1 MAGSRG
7 SARIGSSG
15 RLVRRL
21 AAPIAVVTV
30 VGVLSVPARGGS
42 ISNHARPARGSA
54 GTTPASGTAPA
65 AARGHVPPPLTRNS
79 RTVRHANGS
88 YTTTVYP
95 GSVNYRN
102 AAGWQPIDSTLVA
115 ARQAGFAWQNKANQ
129 YTASFARNAGGGY
142 LRVQVGGQ
150 TFDFD
155 AKGAGGSAG
164 VASGTHL
171 AYASAYPNADLSYDV
186 AAEAVN
192 ETIVLRNA
200 SAPSSYEFAIHP
212 RAGGAPV
219 SAQRLAD
226 GSLGVYQAPVAG
238 PVFVLQAPRATED
251 TGRVGFPGAPPHA
264 SMTVQPNGSGLD
276 VRVSIDRAWLSS
288 PARHFPVLLDPT
300 ITVQPDT
307 QDAEFP
313 MGCNC
318 AGNAGQSLAIGTDPG
333 GAWRSTV
340 QFDLS
345 SIPPGTAVTSAQLG
359 LYNDGICL
367 YTCGNSHAIEAHRMT
382 APWSRSNLGSQLQFD
397 STPLS
402 TVTVTAGQV
411 TGWLYWPITTTVQNW
426 LTGAQP
432 NDGLLMKRATEPL
445 GVGGIF
451 PPSSIYAA
459 ESTLQPMLQVTYTSD
474 AVDLQRPSTLH
485 SNGAELQWSQYTG
498 PSGAPF
504 EQYAVYRSM
513 TANFT
518 PSPSTLLTTISDP
531 TVTTYRDTT
540 AAAGQA
546 FTYVVVANSTA
557 SNKVT
562 VTLPADGQATKLL
575 QPGPSDGQD
584 TSIYYTAG
592 STNCGNYGADPGFGV
607 GSGSLGISRGLL
619 RFALNDIPASATVT
633 SATLSLWQQYGA
645 SNALTLEAHRVTRSW
660 IEGAGSNMNVLCGSG
675 STWYDAAPGV
685 TWTGEGGDYDST
697 VVASLAKPAGQSNSW
712 DNLSI
717 ASLVQQWV
725 GGSAPNLG
733 VLLKM
738 SSEPLSNG
746 NGVTYDSS
754 DFTAG
759 PSLRPKL
766 ALTYTDGSHALPP
779 AVSVSAPAP
788 GTTVAGSNVTLTAAA
803 SDDGKVDHV
812 DFLVDG
818 TVVGTASGAPY
829 SRGWNST
836 TASNGTH
843 TITAN
848 AVDNAG
854 NPPTT
859 SSPVTVTV
867 DNVAPPT
874 ISISTPSSGATVSGT
889 AVTVTAGAAAT
900 SPHTVSK
907 VDFYWDNQLFAT
919 DTSSPYTASW
929 NTLDPVT
936 TAYDGTH
943 ALTTTVTDSA
953 GQATTSAPTNVTV
966 ANTTGTTYRAG
977 IALASG
983 STLPE
988 SVNYDPAGPQQQFGV
1003 QVRITN
1009 NSTSTLTAAGDTVAY
1024 RWYSPDTPSVV
1035 TTGSATSLGSDL
1047 QPGASATV
1055 TMLVTPPTLAA
1066 GVNSA
1071 QYQLIFD
1078 LHDSASSSWFA
1089 ERGNPPLTAQVQVLR
1104 KSPVGLGLE
1113 KYYQYD
1119 AQPVG
1124 AGLDTLTNVAS
1135 GNLVLNMTPW
1145 NLPGRGLGSLLEL
1158 SYNGLEEHTR
1168 SPVGNNWSLGISS
1181 LTRFGVPL
1189 DVHPNNAD
1197 TIAGVSNKL
1206 IGVTD
1211 GDGTLHVYTGTTNG
1225 DGTTSWTPPP
1235 GFDLYLRS
1243 TTTDTTSPRYWAVSR
1258 PDHVTFYY
1266 NNAGWP
1272 TSVVDKNGNTITFTE
1287 TATPPGEDPGGAPF
1301 RITQVSDPGGR
1312 AVTIS
1317 YYTKAQTA
1325 NAHQRGRIAD
1335 ITDHLG
1341 HVLHFDYYHDGN
1353 LLRITQRGGTTA
1365 NGAFLADRSWVFTYM
1380 TSNGSGPAIPA
1391 AADRV
1396 DPDPKTPDEDAQI
1409 YSVRDPNGHE
1419 STYAYY
1425 LNSDG
1430 PALAGRVKS
1439 LTDRAGRTTGYSYNT
1454 ATSVTT
1460 VTDPL
1465 SHATTYA
1472 YDATGRVT
1480 TITDPLGHPTQ
1491 QAWTADNHLSKITE
1505 ANSAF
1510 STYTYNANGYLTDYI
1525 DQDGNHTA
1533 LTYLNRALD
1542 GTDTGTHWSLLA
1554 TKTAP
1559 NGVAAGSGYR
1569 WQFGYDPAG
1578 NLLTATDP
1586 LGHDTSYC
1594 YNLAAAPACNP
1605 ANDAGSPGTV
1615 EAVTDFNT
1623 HTTRYTNY
1631 DPNGKPQKV
1640 TDPLGRV
1647 TEFGFDAD
1655 GNLLWTQD
1663 PLHATLTDPD
1673 TRSYRTYT
1681 DYDSF
1686 NRPGRQSQPKST
1698 SLDRGQLIWTDT
1710 SYDAND
1716 NVTATQDAHYG
1727 QQDDSNGPTTTYS
1740 YDAMD
1745 RATLSTGPDTQAD
1758 PAGQRTKMV
1767 YDAAGRLTSKTL
1779 PIGVKSGI
1787 TNDHTTTYGYNAASQ
1802 LTSQT
1807 EYTVN
1812 GSGTTTDT
1820 RTTYN
1825 CFDNVANLVTVTAPN
1840 ARLASPPTCPAT
1852 TVANTTK
1859 YTYDA
1864 AHQRKSITDPLG
1876 HQQSVIYD
1884 ADGKITQSTDANGS
1898 ITVNTYDQKDQLIK
1912 VVAPFM
1918 HGGRSTTTEYVY
1930 DPNGNKTRDISPRA
1944 YDVSTDKTTFTNY
1957 VTGYT
1962 YDAGNQLVTQTTPSD
1977 ASTPPAYIHHYY
1989 DLDGRQIAIS
1999 LPVAQTVPDPTQVS
2013 GAAKNTNEL
2022 FDTGWIASSKD
2033 PATPTVHFDYTAQ
2046 GWQTKRTPDKPSGGE
2061 DISLQQVW
2069 SYYPDGKTATYKDQ
2083 GGQPSAYHY
2092 DADNNLTY
2100 AKTTHGQTGP
2110 EQSPVEIY
2118 ADYTGYDQLAATH
2131 YRPTSATTYTGTTY
2145 SHYDHDG
2152 DVTERDDNAQQ
2163 TLTSQTLNG
2172 DGVPISW
2179 TFTQT
2184 AGGAP
2189 TVNIMSY
2196 DAADWLSTQD
2206 NNGTSGSCTGRQR
2219 ITTLWRPTGWESSR
2233 TIAGADSACTYTTKQ
2248 TTTWT
2253 YFDNGKL
2260 NTDKITNSAG
2270 TVLETHTVNYSPG
2283 GVYNN
2288 GNRTTDAFA
2297 LNGPGSTACT
2307 GTTPSCTVTNT
2318 YDARDRLKSAT
2329 DGHGGTTSYTF
2340 DENNESNTANTT
2352 IRAGNITTQ
2361 TTPQGTT
2368 TSTYKG
2374 NQLTSTTAGGA
2385 TRKYWYDS
2393 LGRLS
2398 CVTTTAGNANSCDG
2412 VTTGNTVS
2420 SAVITANS
2428 YDFMDRFTNTSS
2440 YSASTLTG
2448 KASYGYDALDRTAQE
2463 IESHPTANLNRTT
2476 TFSYEGLTNLVTKEI
2491 QDNTGATINT
2501 DTKTYNYDTYGHRIS
2516 LNDSTVSG
2524 GITTTGSF
2532 TYGYDVHGS
2541 ASLLINQANGAVR
2554 ASYGYTPYGASDTTL
2569 SKNDTAVNTPFNPY
2583 RYTAKRYDT
2592 GSQTLDMGARR
2603 FDPTTQRFLQ
2613 LDQYQGALA
2622 DLTLS
2627 ADPLTQNRYNLA
2639 GGNPLSA
2646 VEYDGHK
2653 LALPYD
2659 GGGGGA
2665 TSATCTGSENS
2676 GECNSGSG
2684 TQIGGSGP
2692 GTNENDYT
2700 TRHDRVARDAADRA
2714 EDQARLLGYTNPVAT
2729 VNLPILGSS
2738 KNCREM
2744 DFEKC
2749 YTGRAD
2755 IVLTVRDSGG
2765 NSRMFVWEVKKWTI
2779 GDVEARNQAS
2789 HYTYFLRRLGNNA
2802 SIGWDIG
2809 GPYTSVRDPGTQYWG
2824 GNSGAVV
2831 YGRDDDKNMKARLK
2845 SEEDY
2850 GEVQAFDPGS
2860 DRYADWLQPPAKAQT
2875 PSQVDGPGA
2884 QFCPG
2889 CGPGVPFLPGLK
2901 IPEFVLW

>member
-7 SARIGSSG
+7 SARLGSSR

-21 AAPIAVVTV
+21 AVPIAVVTA

-42 ISNHARPARGSA
+42 ISNHERPARASAGTSPSSARPAVAKS
-54 GTTPASGTAPA
+54 
-65 AARGHVPPPLTRNS
+65 HVPPPLTRNS

-88 YTTTVYP
+88 YTTTIYP

-115 ARQAGFAWQNKANQ
+115 ARDVGFAWQNKANQ
-129 YTASFARNAGGGY
+129 YTASFARHAGSGY

-150 TFDFD
+150 AFDFD
-155 AKGAGGSAG
+155 AMGAGGSAG

-171 AYASAYPNADLSYDV
+171 AYASAYPSADLKYDV
-186 AAEAVN
+186 AADAVS

-212 RAGGAPV
+212 RGGGAPV
-219 SAQRLAD
+219 SARRLAD
-226 GSLGVYQAPVAG
+226 GSWGVYRAPVAG
-238 PVFVLQAPRATED
+238 PVFVLQAPRATEQ
-251 TGRVGFPGAPPHA
+251 TGRVAIPGAPPHA
-264 SMTVQPNGSGLD
+264 SMTVHANGAGLD
-276 VRVSIDRAWLSS
+276 VQVSIDRAWLSS
-288 PARHFPVLLDPT
+288 PGRHFPVLLDPT
-300 ITVQPDT
+300 ITLQPDT
-307 QDAEFP
+307 QDASFP

-318 AGNAGQSLAIGTDPG
+318 APWLNDRLFIGTDAG
-333 GAWRSTV
+333 GAWRAGLT
-340 QFDLS
+340 FDIS
-345 SIPPGTAVTSAQLG
+345 PIPAGIAVTSAQLS
-359 LYNDGICL
+359 LYDDGHCISVTGVNGCS
-367 YTCGNSHAIEAHRMT
+367 GNSHAIEAHRMT
-382 APWSRSNLGSQLQFD
+382 SPWTTSTASSQIQFD
-397 STPLS
+397 PTPLS
-402 TVTVTAGQV
+402 TVTATDGQV
-411 TGWLYWPITTTVQNW
+411 LGWLSWPVTTTVQNW
-426 LTGAQP
+426 LSGAQP
-432 NDGLLMKRATEPL
+432 NYGLLMKQATEPL
-445 GVGGIF
+445 SNSGIV
-451 PPSSIYAA
+451 PPGRTYAA
-459 ESTLQPMLQVTYTSD
+459 ESILQPNLQVTYTSD
-474 AVDLQRPSTLH
+474 AVDLLQPPTLH
-485 SNGAELQWSQYTG
+485 SNGAELHWTQYTG
-498 PSGAPF
+498 PSGTPF
-504 EQYAVYRSM
+504 QQYAIYRSM
-513 TANFT
+513 TPNFT
-518 PSPSTLLTTISDP
+518 PSPSTLLTTITDP

-540 AAAGQA
+540 AAPAQA
-546 FTYVVVANSTA
+546 FTYAVVANSTT

-562 VTLPADGQATKLL
+562 VTLPADGQATKTL
-575 QPGPSDGQD
+575 QPGPSDDQD
-584 TSIYYTAG
+584 TFIYYASTI
-592 STNCGNYGADPGFGV
+592 TNCGNYGAGTSIFV
-607 GSGSLGISRGLL
+607 GSDPTAKYRGLL
-619 RFALNDIPASATVT
+619 RFTLNDIPATATIT
-633 SATLSLWQQYGA
+633 NATLSVWQQYGA
-645 SNALTLEAHRVTRSW
+645 ANAATLEAHRVTRAW
-660 IEGAGSNMNVLCGSG
+660 TQGSG
-675 STWYDAAPGV
+675 NAQCTGGATWYDATTGA
-685 TWTGEGGDYDST
+685 TWASQGGDYDP
-697 VVASLAKPAGQSNSW
+697 VVAASLAKSANQSSSW
-712 DNLSI
+712 DNLAI
-717 ASLVQQWV
+717 RDLAQQWV
-725 GGSAPNLG
+725 SGAQPNLG
-733 VLLKM
+733 VLLKLG
-738 SSEPLSNG
+738 SEPLASG
-746 NGVTYDSS
+746 NNVIYNSGE
-754 DFTAG
+754 FALEPG
-759 PSLRPKL
+759 LRPKL

-779 AVSVSAPAP
+779 AVSVSAPGP
-788 GTTVAGSNVTLTAAA
+788 GATVAGSNVTLTAAA
-803 SDDGKVDHV
+803 TDDGKVDHV

-818 TVVGTASGAPY
+818 TVVGTASSAPY
-829 SRGWNST
+829 SRSWNST
-836 TASNGTH
+836 TVSNGTH
-843 TITAN
+843 TITAA

-874 ISISTPSSGATVSGT
+874 ISISAPTGGATVSGT

-919 DTSSPYTASW
+919 DTASPYTASW

-953 GQATTSAPTNVTV
+953 GQATTSAPVTVTV
-966 ANTTGTTYRAG
+966 ANTTGTSYRAG
-977 IALASG
+977 ITLASG
-983 STLPE
+983 STLPA

-1009 NSTSTLTAAGDTVAY
+1009 NSSSTLTAAGDTLAY
-1024 RWYSPDTPSVV
+1024 RWYSPDNPSVV
-1035 TTGSATSLGSDL
+1035 TTGPATSLGSDL
-1047 QPGASATV
+1047 QPGASTTV

-1078 LHDSASSSWFA
+1078 LHDSASNAWFA

-1158 SYNGLEEHTR
+1158 TYNGLEEHTR

-1211 GDGTLHVYTGTTNG
+1211 GDGTLHVYTGATNG

-1243 TTTDTTSPRYWAVSR
+1243 TTTDTSSPRYWAVSR

-1317 YYTKAQTA
+1317 YYSKAQIA

-1365 NGAFLADRSWVFTYM
+1365 SGAFLADRSWVFTYM

-1396 DPDPKTPDEDAQI
+1396 DPDPKTPDEDSQI

-1419 STYAYY
+1419 TTYAYY

-1430 PALAGRVKS
+1430 PTLAGRVKS
-1439 LTDRAGRTTGYSYNT
+1439 LTDRAAHTTGYGYNT
-1454 ATSVTT
+1454 ATSTTT

-1465 SHATTYA
+1465 SHATTYS
-1472 YDATGRVT
+1472 YDASGRVT
-1480 TITDPLGHPTQ
+1480 IVTDPLGRPTQ
-1491 QAWTADNHLSKITE
+1491 EAWSADNQLSKITE

-1510 STYTYNANGYLTDYI
+1510 SSYTYNANGYLTDSI
-1525 DQDGNHTA
+1525 DQDGNHTT

-1554 TKTAP
+1554 TKTEP
-1559 NGVAAGSGYR
+1559 NGVAAGSGFQ

-1578 NLLTATDP
+1578 NLLTTTDP
-1586 LGHDTSYC
+1586 LGHAINYC
-1594 YNLAAAPACNP
+1594 YNLATAPACNP
-1605 ANDAGSPGTV
+1605 ANDAASPGTV
-1615 EAVTDFNT
+1615 EAVTDFNAN
-1623 HTTRYTNY
+1623 TTRYTNY

-1640 TDPLGRV
+1640 TDPLGRI
-1647 TEFGFDAD
+1647 TQFGFDAD
-1655 GNLLWTQD
+1655 GNLVWTQD
-1663 PLHATLTDPD
+1663 PVHATASGPD
-1673 TRSYRTYT
+1673 TRSYRIYN

-1686 NRPGRQSQPKST
+1686 NRGGRQSQPKST
-1698 SLDRGQLIWTDT
+1698 DLDRGQLIWTDT

-1716 NVTATQDAHYG
+1716 NTTAAQDAHYG
-1727 QQDDSNGPTTTYS
+1727 QQDDGNGPTTAYS

-1745 RATLSTGPDTQAD
+1745 RPTLTTRPDTQAD
-1758 PAGQRTKMV
+1758 PAGQRTKMT

-1787 TNDHTTTYGYNAASQ
+1787 TNDHTTAYGYDAANQ

-1807 EYTVN
+1807 AYTVN

-1825 CFDNVANLVTVTAPN
+1825 CFDNVGNLVTVTAPN

-1852 TVANTTK
+1852 AVANTTK
-1859 YTYDA
+1859 YTYDS

-1876 HQQSVIYD
+1876 HQQLVIYD
-1884 ADGKITQSTDANGS
+1884 ADGKITQSTDAAGGITTNG
-1898 ITVNTYDQKDQLIK
+1898 YDQKDQLIK

-1930 DPNGNKTRDISPRA
+1930 DANGNKTRDISPRA
-1944 YDVSTDKTTFTNY
+1944 YDVSTDKTTFTSY
-1957 VTGYT
+1957 VTGYS
-1962 YDAGNQLVTQTTPSD
+1962 YDADNELVTQTTPSD

-1989 DLDGRQIAIS
+1989 DPDGQQTAIS
-1999 LPVAQTVPDPTQVS
+1999 LPVTQSDPAQVS
-2013 GAAKNTNEL
+2013 AAAKNTNTL
-2022 FDTGWIASSKD
+2022 FDPGWIASSGD

-2046 GWQTKRTPDKPSGGE
+2046 GWQSSRTPNSPSGGL
-2061 DISLQQVW
+2061 DTSLQQSW
-2069 SYYPDGKTATYKDQ
+2069 TYYPDGKTASYTDQ
-2083 GGQPSAYHY
+2083 GGQASSYHY
-2092 DADNNLTY
+2092 DADNNLSY
-2100 AKTTHGQTGP
+2100 AKTTHGLTGP
-2110 EQSPVEIY
+2110 GQSPVEIY

-2131 YRPTSATTYTGTTY
+2131 YRPTSATTYTGTAY
-2145 SHYDHDG
+2145 SYDHDG

-2163 TLTSQTLNG
+2163 TLTSQTLNS

-2189 TVNIMSY
+2189 TVNTMAY
-2196 DAADWLSTQD
+2196 DAADWLATQN
-2206 NNGTSGSCTGRQR
+2206 NNGTTSSCTGRQR
-2219 ITTLWRPTGWESSR
+2219 ITTVWTATGWEASR

-2248 TTTWT
+2248 KTAWT

-2260 NTDKITNSAG
+2260 NTDKITNGAG

-2297 LNGPGSTACT
+2297 LNGPGSTVCT
-2307 GTTPSCTVTNT
+2307 GATPSCTATYT

-2340 DENNESNTANTT
+2340 DQNNSADPT

-2374 NQLTSTTAGGA
+2374 NQLTSTTAGGI
-2385 TRKYWYDS
+2385 TRKDWYDP

-2398 CVTTTAGNANSCDG
+2398 CVTTTAGDANSCDS

-2420 SAVITANS
+2420 SAVVTANS
-2428 YDFMDRFTNTSS
+2428 YDFMDRFTTTSS
-2440 YSASTLTG
+2440 YSASTLTS
-2448 KASYGYDALDRTAQE
+2448 KASYSYDALDRTAQE
-2463 IESHPTANLNRTT
+2463 TENHPTANLSRTT
-2476 TFSYEGLTNLVTKEI
+2476 TFSYEGLTNLVTKEV
-2491 QDNTGATINT
+2491 QQNTGATTST

-2524 GITTTGSF
+2524 GTTTTGSF
-2532 TYGYDVHGS
+2532 TYGYDVHDS
-2541 ASLLINQANGAVR
+2541 ASLLINQANGTVK

-2569 SKNDTAVNTPFNPY
+2569 SKGDTAVNTPFNPY

-2613 LDQYQGALA
+2613 MDQYQGALA
-2622 DLTLS
+2622 NLTLS

-2639 GGNPLSA
+2639 GSNPLSA

-2653 LALPYD
+2653 LALD
-2659 GGGGGA
+2659 GGGGSST
-2665 TSATCTGSENS
+2665 TSSPPPTCTGSENS
-2676 GECNSGSG
+2676 GGCNSGGGSVPAPSRATIG
-2684 TQIGGSGP
+2684 VNGYSDPYAIIFVAQQPTFQRTHDSMLEWLGYVRSAAASAGVDPALVLAIAAQETSLKQSLIGRRAFIAQNRAALLAYLAHAFPNPDGPSLGITNVKQAAFSRVKDEHGATIGGNTQFQNLIG
-2692 GTNENDYT
+2692 NDELDLTVTAFYVKYLQ
-2700 TRHDRVARDAADRA
+2700 TRYVDNAPEVVRNS
-2714 EDQARLLGYTNPVAT
+2714 GYT
-2729 VNLPILGSS
+2729 
-2738 KNCREM
+2738 
-2744 DFEKC
+2744 
-2749 YTGRAD
+2749 RAQVTYA
-2755 IVLTVRDSGG
+2755 IYQGG
-2765 NSRMFVWEVKKWTI
+2765 
-2779 GDVEARNQAS
+2779 
-2789 HYTYFLRRLGNNA
+2789 
-2802 SIGWDIG
+2802 
-2809 GPYTSVRDPGTQYWG
+2809 
-2824 GNSGAVV
+2824 
-2831 YGRDDDKNMKARLK
+2831 
-2845 SEEDY
+2845 EDY
-2850 GEVQAFDPGS
+2850 YQRNMRV
-2860 DRYADWLQPPAKAQT
+2860 T
-2875 PSQVDGPGA
+2875 
-2884 QFCPG
+2884 
-2889 CGPGVPFLPGLK
+2889 GVPGEKTQRYLDSFSGYYGWSSSMLCDSAP
-2901 IPEFVLW
+2901 PC

>member
-7 SARIGSSG
+7 SARIGSSR

-21 AAPIAVVTV
+21 AVPIAVVTA
-30 VGVLSVPARGGS
+30 VGVLSVPAKGRS
-42 ISNHARPARGSA
+42 ITNHERPARGSA
-54 GTTPASGTAPA
+54 GASPASGKHGAPTAA
-65 AARGHVPPPLTRNS
+65 KGHVPPPLTRNS

-88 YTTTVYP
+88 YTTTIYP
-95 GSVNYRN
+95 GSVNYRTG
-102 AAGWQPIDSTLVA
+102 AGWQPIDSTLVA
-115 ARQAGFAWQNKANQ
+115 ARQAGFAWQNKANE
-129 YTASFARNAGGGY
+129 YTASFARHAGSGY
-142 LRVQVGGQ
+142 LQVHVGGQ

-155 AKGAGGSAG
+155 AKGAGGTAG

-171 AYASAYPNADLSYDV
+171 DYSAAYPNADLNYDV
-186 AAEAVN
+186 AADAVN

-212 RAGGAPV
+212 HGGGAPV
-219 SAQRLAD
+219 SARRLAD
-226 GSLGVYQAPVAG
+226 GSWGVYQAPVAG
-238 PVFVLQAPRATED
+238 PVFVLQAPRAIEQ
-251 TGRVGFPGAPPHA
+251 TGRVAFPGAPPHA
-264 SMTVQPNGSGLD
+264 AMTVHANGSGLD

-288 PARHFPVLLDPT
+288 PGRHFPVLLDPT
-300 ITVQPDT
+300 LTLQSDT
-307 QDAEFP
+307 QDASFAAN
-313 MGCNC
+313 CSNC
-318 AGNAGQSLAIGTDPG
+318 APLVQDRLYVGTG
-333 GAWRSTV
+333 VTYSWRAAL

-345 SIPPGTAVTSAQLG
+345 SVPPGAAVTGAQFG
-359 LYNDGICL
+359 LYDDG
-367 YTCGNSHAIEAHRMT
+367 TCISVSGCPGNSHAIEAHRMIS
-382 APWSRSNLGSQLQFD
+382 PWSTSNTSSQIQFD

-402 TVTVTAGQV
+402 TVTVTDGQV
-411 TGWLYWPITTTVQNW
+411 LGWLSWPVTATVQNW
-426 LTGAQP
+426 LSGAQP
-432 NDGLLMKRATEPL
+432 NDGLLLKQASEPL
-445 GVGGIF
+445 SNGGIV
-451 PPSSIYAA
+451 PPSRTYAA
-459 ESTLQPMLQVTYTSD
+459 ESILQPKLQVTYTSD
-474 AVDLQRPSTLH
+474 AVDLQRPTTLH
-485 SNGAELQWSQYTG
+485 SNGAELHWSQYTG
-498 PSGAPF
+498 PSGTPF
-504 EQYAVYRSM
+504 QQYAIYRSM
-513 TANFT
+513 TPNFT
-518 PSPSTLLTTISDP
+518 PSTSTLLTTITDP
-531 TVTTYRDTT
+531 AVTTYRDTT
-540 AAAGQA
+540 AAPAQA
-546 FTYVVVANSTA
+546 FTYAVVANSTT

-562 VTLPADGQATKLL
+562 VTLPADGQATKTL
-575 QPGPSDGQD
+575 QPGPSDDQD
-584 TSIYYTAG
+584 TFIYYASTI
-592 STNCGNYGADPGFGV
+592 TNCGNYGAGTGIFV
-607 GSGSLGISRGLL
+607 GSDTTAKYRGLL
-619 RFALNDIPASATVT
+619 RFTLNDIPATATIT
-633 SATLSLWQQYGA
+633 NATLSLWQKSRT
-645 SNALTLEAHRVTRSW
+645 SNAVTLEAHRVTRAW
-660 IEGAGSNMNVLCGSG
+660 TQGSG
-675 STWYDAAPGV
+675 NAQCTGGATWYDATTGA
-685 TWTGEGGDYDST
+685 TWASQGADYDP
-697 VVASLAKPAGQSNSW
+697 VVAASLAKPASQSSSW
-712 DNLSI
+712 DNLDVRDL
-717 ASLVQQWV
+717 AQQWV
-725 GGSAPNLG
+725 SGAQPNLG
-733 VLLKM
+733 VLLKLN
-738 SSEPLSNG
+738 SEPLASG
-746 NGVTYDSS
+746 NYVVYSS
-754 DFTAG
+754 GEFALEPG
-759 PSLRPKL
+759 LRPKL

-788 GTTVAGSNVTLTAAA
+788 GGTVAGSSVSLTAAA

-818 TVVGTASGAPY
+818 AVVGTASSAPY
-829 SRGWNST
+829 SRSWDST
-836 TASNGTH
+836 TVSNGTH
-843 TITAN
+843 TITAT

-874 ISISTPSSGATVSGT
+874 VSISAPTGGATVSGT

-907 VDFYWDNQLFAT
+907 VDFYWDNQLFFT

-929 NTLDPVT
+929 NTLDPAN

-943 ALTTTVTDSA
+943 TLTTTVTDSA
-953 GQATTSAPTNVTV
+953 GQATTSAPVNVTV
-966 ANTTGTTYRAG
+966 ANTTGTSYRAG
-977 IALASG
+977 ITLASG
-983 STLPE
+983 STLPA

-1003 QVRITN
+1003 QVTITN
-1009 NSTSTLTAAGDTVAY
+1009 NSSSTLTALGDTLAY

-1035 TTGSATSLGSDL
+1035 TTGSATSLGTDL

-1055 TMLVTPPTLAA
+1055 TTLVTPPTLAA

-1078 LHDSASSSWFA
+1078 LYDSASSSWFA
-1089 ERGNPPLTAQVQVLR
+1089 ARGNPPLTAQVQVLR

-1158 SYNGLEEHTR
+1158 SYNGLEDHTR

-1181 LTRFGVPL
+1181 LTRFGAPL

-1243 TTTDTTSPRYWAVSR
+1243 TTTDPTSPLYWADTR

-1266 NNAGWP
+1266 NKAGWP
-1272 TSVVDKNGNTITFTE
+1272 TSVVDKNGNTITITE
-1287 TATPPGEDPGGAPF
+1287 TATPSGEDPGGPPF
-1301 RITQVSDPGGR
+1301 RITQVTDPGGR

-1365 NGAFLADRSWVFTYM
+1365 SGAFLADRSWVFTYM

-1396 DPDPKTPDEDAQI
+1396 DPDPKTPNEDAQI

-1419 STYAYY
+1419 TTYAYY

-1430 PALAGRVKS
+1430 PTLAGRVKS

-1454 ATSVTT
+1454 ATSTTT
-1460 VTDPL
+1460 VTDPI
-1465 SHATTYA
+1465 SHATTYS
-1472 YDATGRVT
+1472 YDASGRVT
-1480 TITDPLGHPTQ
+1480 TITDPLGRPTQ
-1491 QAWTADNHLSKITE
+1491 QAWSADNQLSKITE

-1525 DQDGNHTA
+1525 DQDGNHTT

-1559 NGVAAGSGYR
+1559 NGVAAGSGYQ

-1586 LGHDTSYC
+1586 LGHAASYC

-1615 EAVTDFNT
+1615 EAVTDFNAN
-1623 HTTRYTNY
+1623 TTRYTNY
-1631 DPNGKPQKV
+1631 DPNGQPQKV
-1640 TDPLGRV
+1640 TDPLGRI
-1647 TEFGFDAD
+1647 TELGFDAD
-1655 GNLLWTQD
+1655 GNHLWTQD
-1663 PLHATLTDPD
+1663 PLHHRDIDTGPD

-1698 SLDRGQLIWTDT
+1698 TLDRGQLIWTDT

-1716 NVTATQDAHYG
+1716 NVTAAQGAHYG
-1727 QQDDSNGPTTTYS
+1727 QQDDGNGPTTSHS

-1745 RATLSTGPDTQAD
+1745 RPTLTTTPDTQAD

-1767 YDAAGRLTSKTL
+1767 YDAAGRLTSQTL

-1787 TNDHTTTYGYNAASQ
+1787 TNDHTTAYSYDVANQ
-1802 LTSQT
+1802 LSSQT
-1807 EYTVN
+1807 QYAVN
-1812 GSGTTTDT
+1812 ASPPGT
-1820 RTTYN
+1820 RTTYY
-1825 CFDNVANLVTVTAPN
+1825 CHDSVGNLVTVTAPN
-1840 ARLASPPTCPAT
+1840 AGLASPPTCPAT
-1852 TVANTTK
+1852 GVANTTK

-1898 ITVNTYDQKDQLIK
+1898 ITIDSYDQKDQPIK

-1918 HGGRSTTTEYVY
+1918 HGGRTTTTEYVY
-1930 DPNGNKTRDISPRA
+1930 DANGNKTRDISPRA
-1944 YDVSTDKTTFTNY
+1944 YDVSTDKITFTDY
-1957 VTGYT
+1957 VTKYS
-1962 YDAGNQLVTQTTPSD
+1962 YDADNALVTQTMPTN
-1977 ASTPPAYIHHYY
+1977 ASTSPAYIHHYY
-1989 DLDGRQIAIS
+1989 DADGRQIAIS
-1999 LPVAQTVPDPTQVS
+1999 LPVSQSDPSQVS
-2013 GAAKNTNEL
+2013 AAAKNLNDL
-2022 FDTGWIASSKD
+2022 FDTGWVASSDD
-2033 PATPTVHFDYTAQ
+2033 PATPAVRFDYTAQ
-2046 GWQTKRTPDKPSGGE
+2046 GWQIKRTPDKPSGGE
-2061 DISLQQVW
+2061 DISLQQLW

-2092 DADNNLTY
+2092 NADNDLTY
-2100 AKTTHGQTGP
+2100 ATTTHGITGG
-2110 EQSPVEIY
+2110 QSPIEIY
-2118 ADYTGYDQLAATH
+2118 ADYTDYDELAATH
-2131 YRPTSATTYTGTTY
+2131 YRPTSAATYTGTAY
-2145 SHYDHDG
+2145 KYDNDG
-2152 DVTERDDNAQQ
+2152 SVKERDDNATQ
-2163 TLTSQTLNG
+2163 TRTSQTTNS

-2179 TFTQT
+2179 TFTQNT
-2184 AGGAP
+2184 GGEP
-2189 TVNIMSY
+2189 IVNTMSY
-2196 DAADWLSTQD
+2196 DTADRLLIQN
-2206 NNGTSGSCTGRQR
+2206 NNGKSGAPCTGRQS
-2219 ITTLWRPTGWESSR
+2219 ITTGWTNTRWEASR
-2233 TIAGADSACTYTTKQ
+2233 TITAADSACTYTPKQ

-2260 NTDKITNSAG
+2260 NTDKITNGAG

-2283 GVYNN
+2283 GTYNN

-2297 LNGPGSTACT
+2297 LNGPGSTVCT
-2307 GTTPSCTVTNT
+2307 GTAPSCTATYT

-2340 DENNESNTANTT
+2340 DQNNSADST
-2352 IRAGNITTQ
+2352 IRVGNITTQ

-2374 NQLTSTTAGGA
+2374 SQLTSTTTG
-2385 TRKYWYDS
+2385 TTIHDYWYDA
-2393 LGRLS
+2393 LGRLT
-2398 CVTTTAGNANSCDG
+2398 CVTTTAGDANSCDS

-2440 YSASTLTG
+2440 YSASTLTS
-2448 KASYGYDALDRTAQE
+2448 KASYSYDALDRTAQE
-2463 IESHPTANLNRTT
+2463 TENHPTANFNRTT
-2476 TFSYEGLTNLVTKEI
+2476 TFSYEGLTNLVTQEV
-2491 QDNTGATINT
+2491 QQNTGATPNT

-2613 LDQYQGALA
+2613 MDQYQGALA

-2653 LALPYD
+2653 LALDD
-2659 GGGGGA
+2659 GAGGGA

-2765 NSRMFVWEVKKWTI
+2765 NSRMFVWEVKKWTL

-2789 HYTYFLRRLGNNA
+2789 HYAYFLRRLGNNA